1 MIPEWQLLRRSHG
14 SRAAGEAGRDQV
26 WEHQSPHPLGTPG
39 HLSVPIPRFQDIS
52 VSLLGIPGHLS
63 VPLGSPGHLSV
74 PLPGFQDTSV
84 SLLGIP
90 GHLSVPVPCGIPR
103 PTPSVLLGTPGHL
116 SVPIP
121 AEFQAP
127 IPGGLQDT
135 SLSPFGNS
143 RSPQCPH
150 PCGILGHRWL
160 PAALEGHSGDPS
172 LLWTIPEP
180 GECIPNWVTLSYLTL
195 LPLFPE
201 FTAIP

>member
-52 VSLLGIPGHLS
+52 APPSQIPGHFS
-63 VPLGSPGHLSV
+63 IPFGNSRTPQCPSGDSRT
-74 PLPGFQDTSV
+74 PQCPPSR
-84 SLLGIP
+84 IP

>member
-1 MIPEWQLLRRSHG
+1 MDPELLERLGGIRCGNIRAPIPWGLQDTSVSPFPD
-14 SRAAGEAGRDQV
+14 SRTSQR
-26 WEHQSPHPLGTPG
+26 PL
-39 HLSVPIPRFQDIS
+39 PRFQDIS

-63 VPLGSPGHLSV
+63 VPLGTPGHLSV